1 MILRIDYEVFRH
13 TRIKNLFDPYSYQIF
28 SEDSVDRDENPDFIA
43 FPVVTRMMSMKAY
56 VENLSNR
63 KLKNSFA
70 DLTDEEFWNLFWGTF
85 DDGGDILCDFECFEN
100 NHALRIITEWCDENN
115 IPYYIDKSDSL
126 LLGLLS

>member
-13 TRIKNLFDPYSYQIF
+13 TRINSLFDPYSYHIYP
-28 SEDSVDRDENPDFIA
+28 EDAVDRDENPDFIE
-43 FPVVTRMMSMKAY
+43 FPEVTRMMSMKAY
-56 VENLSNR
+56 FENLNNR
-63 KLKNSFA
+63 KLKNGFE
-70 DLTDEEFWNLFWGTF
+70 DLTDEEFWNFFWEIF
-85 DDGGDILCDFECFEN
+85 DDGGDILCDFERFEN

>member
-13 TRIKNLFDPYSYQIF
+13 IHINSLFDPYSYRIYP
-28 SEDSVDRDENPDFIA
+28 EDAVDRDENPDFIE
-43 FPVVTRMMSMKAY
+43 FPEVTRIMSMKAY
-56 VENLSNR
+56 IENLSNR
-63 KLKNSFA
+63 KLKNGFE
-70 DLTDEEFWNLFWGTF
+70 DLTDEEFWNYFWEIF
-85 DDGGDILCDFECFEN
+85 DDGGDILHDFERFEN